1 MTTKVLVFESDAEF
15 AQSLTAGL
23 AKYGCETKV
32 VDDGEEG
39 ILAASSDTPDL
50 ILLTIELPRMNGFS
64 VCNKLK
70 RNADLKKVPLV
81 LLSSEATDETFDQ
94 HKRLRTRADEYV
106 HKPVT
111 VADLVK
117 KLEGIVNLDKQGG
130 EEFEEIAFDEDI
142 EIEEVAEES
151 SVADETDEAF
161 GNIIAP
167 EKVASA
173 DEVVMDDLVLEEGD
187 GLEVAKP
194 APPPEPMGAP
204 EAPDAPPFTVDSA
217 ALEALHSEVTH
228 LKKQVDELETDLK
241 VARSATQAE
250 EDAKAQVI
258 QKKDAEIELIE
269 KEMEALKRK
278 LETNEGG
285 GTAREFLD
293 LREQLNK
300 KDKEILDIRDQLNSK
315 EKHVVRLN
323 EENIALGR
331 QNADLIDQNVSLES
345 DNDRL
350 KKERDAAF
358 SDKEQAQKRGD
369 DFKAKA
375 ERLQEE
381 LNSKVAELRATI
393 ESHENRMATR
403 DAQEAAM
410 RDDHANAMRDAAA
423 AAEAAQEQAVTEA
436 VARAQEQAA
445 GEQEAALVAAAEE
458 AKKDRLIAVKAR
470 EAEMKAEHD
479 SKLAALHRANEESLR
494 KLRAEHEQASEEA
507 ELAATDRLTARERE
521 LFEEKDAALS
531 AQKSALAAEHAELES
546 RFAATA
552 SELESRLASTTSE
565 LEARTAER
573 DADRGTISERDQ
585 KIEEL
590 EARVATQR
598 AELVELGDKLE
609 FEGARLNRALE
620 KWASD
625 EANLRTAKEA
635 LETAANELGY
645 ALGRPIS

>member
-23 AKYGCETKV
+23 AQYGCETKV

-39 ILAASSDTPDL
+39 ILAASADTPDL

-70 RNADLKKVPLV
+70 RNPDLKKVPLV

-106 HKPVT
+106 HKPVS

-117 KLEGIVNLDKQGG
+117 KLEGIVTLERRD
-130 EEFEEIAFDEDI
+130 ADDVEDI
-142 EIEEVAEES
+142 ALDDDLEIEEVEEDG
-151 SVADETDEAF
+151 SVGDETDEAF

-167 EKVASA
+167 ASVASKA
-173 DEVVMDDLVLEEGD
+173 AEVVMDDLELEEGD
-187 GLEVAKP
+187 GLEVAP
-194 APPPEPMGAP
+194 AEPPPEPMP
-204 EAPDAPPFTVDSA
+204 ELEASGQPPPVVDNA
-217 ALEALHSEVTH
+217 ALEALHLEVTA
-228 LKKQVDELETDLK
+228 LKKQVAELEGELK
-241 VARSATQAE
+241 SARSATQAE

-269 KEMEALKRK
+269 KEMETLRRK

-300 KDKEILDIRDQLNSK
+300 KDKEILDIRDQLHSK

-331 QNADLIDQNVSLES
+331 QNADLTDQNASLES
-345 DNDRL
+345 DNEQL
-350 KKERDAAF
+350 KKARDAAF
-358 SDKEQAQKRGD
+358 ADKEQASKRAD
-369 DFKAKA
+369 DFKGKSD
-375 ERLQEE
+375 RLQEE
-381 LNSKVAELRATI
+381 LNSKITELRATI

-410 RDDHANAMRDAAA
+410 RDDHVNALRDAAT
-423 AAEAAQEQAVTEA
+423 AAEEAKEQAVREA
-436 VARAQEQAA
+436 IALAEEKAA

-458 AKKDRLIAVKAR
+458 AKKVRFEAVKTR
-470 EAEMKAEHD
+470 EVEMKAEHD

-494 KLRAEHEQASEEA
+494 KLRAEHEQAAEEA
-507 ELAATDRLTARERE
+507 AQVATDRHSARERE
-521 LFEEKDAALS
+521 LYEEKEAALA
-531 AQKSALAAEHAELES
+531 AQKSALAAEMAEI
-546 RFAATA
+546 
-552 SELESRLASTTSE
+552 ESRLTSTLGE
-565 LEARTAER
+565 LETRTAER
-573 DADRGTISERDQ
+573 DADRTTITERDR
-585 KIEEL
+585 KVEEL
-590 EARVATQR
+590 EARVASQR

-609 FEGARLNRALE
+609 QESLSLKKALD
-620 KWASD
+620 KWTED

-635 LETAANELGY
+635 FEIAVNELGEV
-645 ALGRPIS
+645 LGRRIS